1 MTPPQT
7 PPRLPRRARPL
18 LLVLPQRMA
27 PLPFSPGTKRFADHD
42 DDDDD
47 ALAALQTPHP
57 EPPKKPRTPQ
67 SYLGLARKLF
77 VDDAEDM
84 VEILAKLKHRLSLA
98 MTQIPPEPAHFSL
111 GTTPFGELPTKAKR
125 VSWQPLNVVNVNLAE
140 GAPAAPGAERAAR
153 MPKLTLMPYIPT
165 PDDDTLAHQAL
176 LAAITRQRRKRRSFS
191 HKRTALLDEVLRLG
205 QGLPKPT
212 PQFVLPMAQSRLEAG
227 AGQAS
232 ASKNGQR
239 LSLPPLTV
247 ALDEKTTE
255 QDAVYSLMLLLLP
268 RGHLRQPLTDLGR
281 LPPIVVRKGGDDDVT
296 DIDEDETED
305 EEE

>member
-67 SYLGLARKLF
+67 SVLGLARKLF

-227 AGQAS
+227 AATG
-232 ASKNGQR
+232 KNGQR

>member
-1 MTPPQT
+1 
-7 PPRLPRRARPL
+7 
-18 LLVLPQRMA
+18 MA

-67 SYLGLARKLF
+67 SVLGSARKLF

-84 VEILAKLKHRLSLA
+84 VEISAKLKHRLSSA

-111 GTTPFGELPTKAKR
+111 GTTPFGESPTKAKR
-125 VSWQPLNVVNVNLAE
+125 VSWQPSNVVNVNLAE

-153 MPKLTLMPYIPT
+153 MPKSTSMPYIPT
-165 PDDDTLAHQAL
+165 PDDDTSAHQAL

-191 HKRTALLDEVLRLG
+191 HKRTASLDEVLRSG

-212 PQFVLPMAQSRLEAG
+212 PQFVSPMAQSRSEAG
-227 AGQAS
+227 AATG
-232 ASKNGQR
+232 KNGRR

-255 QDAVYSLMLLLLP
+255 QDAVYSLMSLSSP
-268 RGHLRQPLTDLGR
+268 RGHSRQPSTDSGR